1 MRKPFRVTSRVAP
14 TSATTAS
21 HMLPSPAIAKAPGR
35 SGAPI
40 RSKGPP
46 MTVQF
51 VPLARQL
58 IALRSDP
65 GPAHA
70 SAREAALAL
79 LADRLSDF
87 TVEWFE
93 RNGQRSFLAYVGP
106 VRPAVFRVIFNGHVD
121 VIPGNEQ
128 FYQPWQDGD
137 RLYGIGAL
145 DMKANLVV
153 MCEVFRTMATQ
164 VPVPIALQ
172 VVSDEETGGFDGTLL
187 QIEQGVRADLV
198 ISGETT
204 QFQVVNQAKGIVWL
218 KVHAT
223 GEAAHGAYPWRGQN
237 AILTLSAA
245 LQRVLQRYPTPAD
258 QAWVTTVNV
267 ARIETTNQAFNRV
280 PDQATAWLDIRCI
293 PADAPTVV
301 ATVQEAVGAHCQV
314 ELVVAEPALATSAA
328 HPDVQALQQAVAAV
342 RGSLAP
348 LAAAQGS
355 SDARHYMRVGGA
367 GVEFGP
373 IGGGIASDTEW
384 TSMAG
389 LAEYAQVLSHF
400 LRTLR

>member
-1 MRKPFRVTSRVAP
+1 MSRKD
-14 TSATTAS
+14 
-21 HMLPSPAIAKAPGR
+21 L
-35 SGAPI
+35 
-40 RSKGPP
+40 P
-46 MTVQF
+46 MTLQLL
-51 VPLARQL
+51 PLATQL

-65 GPAHA
+65 GPDHVA
-70 SAREAALAL
+70 AREAALTM
-79 LADRLSDF
+79 LADRLTDF

-93 RNGQRSFLAYVGP
+93 RHGQRSFLAYVGP
-106 VRPAVFRVIFNGHVD
+106 VRPPVFRVIFNGHVD

-128 FYQPWQDGD
+128 FYQPRYDGD

-153 MCEVFRTMATQ
+153 MCEVFRTMAAQ
-164 VPVPIALQ
+164 LPFPMALQ
-172 VVSDEETGGFDGTLL
+172 VVSDEETGGFDGTLY
-187 QIEQGVRADLV
+187 QIEQGVRAGFV

-218 KVHAT
+218 KVHTT

-237 AILTLSAA
+237 ALLTLTAA
-245 LQRVLQRYPTPAD
+245 LERILQCYPTPAD

-301 ATVQEAVGAHCQV
+301 TSVPQAAGAHCQV
-314 ELVVAEPALATSAA
+314 EVVVQEPALATAADSA
-328 HPDVQALQQAVAAV
+328 DVQALQQAVAVV
-342 RGSLAP
+342 RGQAAP

-355 SDARHYMRVGGA
+355 SDARHYMGVGGA

-384 TSMAG
+384 TSVTG
-389 LAEYAQVLSHF
+389 LDEYAQVLTHF
-400 LRTLR
+400 LRALR